1 VRESTLQLINIAMI
15 MTLVLTLPVHIA
27 MQAFLGVG
35 SYDQSLTYGTVTAR
49 YASVITVTLLTVLLA
64 AALFHGLYGVRKIL
78 LEFKSGP
85 SWDRLVSLGT
95 LALGLVILGWGLRTI
110 VVMGWGL

>member
-1 VRESTLQLINIAMI
+1 MRESTLQLINIAMI

-35 SYDQSLTYGTVTAR
+35 SYDQSLTYSTVTAR
-49 YASVITVTLLTVLLA
+49 YESLITVTLLTVLLA

-85 SWDRLVSLGT
+85 GWDRLVSLGT